1 MAMSATGNRKR
12 APGST
17 LIELLVGLVIASVM
31 LGAVAI
37 AFPRT
42 DVRRADQA
50 AARAPALIELACE
63 RAELTGEDIGFAVDQ
78 RKLMFGSYRSGEWQA
93 FPDSP
98 QEALRPRMLDHDV
111 TLELRF
117 DDPMLPMRAR
127 AADDTQALCL
137 AGGESTPFVLDL
149 RGPARQQ
156 RSLRG
161 DGFAI
166 VQQVVGDAR

>member
-1 MAMSATGNRKR
+1 MAMSATGSRNR

-31 LGAVAI
+31 LGAAAM

-42 DVRRADQA
+42 DERRADQA
-50 AARAPALIELACE
+50 AARAQALIELACE

-78 RKLMFGSYRSGEWQA
+78 RKLVFGPYRSGEWQA

-98 QEALRPRMLDHDV
+98 QEALRPRKLDEAV
-111 TLELRF
+111 TLELRV
-117 DDPMLPMRAR
+117 DDPMPPIRAR
-127 AADDTQALCL
+127 AAAGMQALCL
-137 AGGESTPFVLDL
+137 ASGESTPFVLDL

-166 VQQVVGDAR
+166 VQQVDGDAR

>member
-1 MAMSATGNRKR
+1 MAMSATGSRNR

-17 LIELLVGLVIASVM
+17 LIELLVGLVIVSVM

-42 DVRRADQA
+42 EGRRADHA
-50 AARAPALIELACE
+50 AARAQALIELACE

-78 RKLMFGSYRSGEWQA
+78 RKLVFGSYRSGEWQA

-98 QEALRPRMLDHDV
+98 QEALRPRMLDKDV
-111 TLELRF
+111 TLELRV
-117 DDPMLPMRAR
+117 DDPMQSMRAR
-127 AADDTQALCL
+127 AVDGAQAWCL
-137 AGGESTPFVLDL
+137 ASGESTPFVLDL
-149 RGPARQQ
+149 RGPAREQ

-161 DGFAI
+161 DGSAI
-166 VQQVVGDAR
+166 VQQGDRDAR

>member
-1 MAMSATGNRKR
+1 MAMSATGNRNR

-42 DVRRADQA
+42 DVRSADQA
-50 AARAPALIELACE
+50 AARAQALIELACE
-63 RAELTGEDIGFAVDQ
+63 RAELTGEDIGFAVDH
-78 RKLMFGSYRSGEWQA
+78 RKLVFGSYRGGEWQA

-111 TLELRF
+111 TLELRV
-117 DDPMLPMRAR
+117 DDPMPPMRAR

-137 AGGESTPFVLDL
+137 ASGESTPFVLDL

>member
-31 LGAVAI
+31 LGAAVM

-42 DVRRADQA
+42 DERRADQA
-50 AARAPALIELACE
+50 AARAQALIELACE
-63 RAELTGEDIGFAVDQ
+63 RAELTGEDIGFAATQD
-78 RKLMFGSYRSGEWQA
+78 KLVFGSYRNGEWQA

-98 QEALRPRMLDHDV
+98 QEALRPRMLDKAV
-111 TLELRF
+111 TLELRV
-117 DDPMLPMRAR
+117 DDPMLAMRAR
-127 AADDTQALCL
+127 ADAGVQALCL
-137 AGGESTPFVLDL
+137 ASGESTPFVLDL

-161 DGFAI
+161 DGSAI
-166 VQQVVGDAR
+166 VQQGDGDAR